1 MLKKITL
8 IILLLLPGC
17 TEKSPTYYYTIE
29 NFDLLRIGSNLVDL
43 VITPDGNTL
52 IAADSGNNR
61 VIFVDV
67 SGETMIRTANILVG
81 STPTSL
87 CLSDD
92 GNTLYVGLSGSSQIA
107 IVDVATREVTHFQLD
122 EDGPMDVEVF
132 GDKLITTFISDQS
145 IYHKTKMYDLQSGEL
160 LSSKSKAGKLA
171 LDPVDGAVYVLDDSF
186 ERVNLYKFIIDG
198 DVLSGNLQS
207 SDIAQH
213 PVELN
218 DLEYVPGTGIVAA
231 LSGTDFEGHELKHA
245 FLFDPEELN
254 LLAQFDV
261 KSTPLA
267 AAATP
272 DGTSLFFS
280 PSKADGAG
288 TFVIEFD
295 NETYLQRNYY
305 LAAGKLST
313 GAITVDPSGTYI
325 FVAVD
330 DLADNSNDEPYS
342 GNSFDIQRIKIEP
355 IGTYPIN
362 DF

>member
-1 MLKKITL
+1 MLKKIIL
-8 IILLLLPGC
+8 SILLFMISC

-29 NFDLLRIGSNLVDL
+29 NFELLRIGSNLVDL
-43 VITPDGNTL
+43 VITPDGKML

-61 VIFVDV
+61 VIFIDI
-67 SGETMIRTANILVG
+67 SGETMVRTANISVG
-81 STPTSL
+81 SMPTSL
-87 CLSDD
+87 CLSAD
-92 GNTLYVGLSGSSQIA
+92 GTTLYAGLAGSSQIA
-107 IVDVATREVTHFQLD
+107 IVDVATQAVTHFQLD
-122 EDGPMDVEVF
+122 EDAPMDVEVF

-160 LSSKSKAGKLA
+160 LASKSKAGKLA
-171 LDPVDGAVYVLDDSF
+171 LDSVEGAVYVLDDSF
-186 ERVNLYKFIIDG
+186 ERVNLYKFLITEND
-198 DVLSGNLQS
+198 LTGNTQS
-207 SDIAQH
+207 SDIALH

-218 DLEYVPGTGIVAA
+218 DLEFVPGTGIIAA
-231 LSGTDFEGHELKHA
+231 LSGTDFAGHELKHA
-245 FLFDPEELN
+245 FLFDPVELN

-261 KSTPLA
+261 KSAPLA
-267 AAATP
+267 VAATP

-295 NETYLQRNYY
+295 NETFLQRNYY
-305 LAAGKLST
+305 LTAGKLST
-313 GAITVDPSGTYI
+313 GAITINPSGNFI
-325 FVAVD
+325 LVAVD